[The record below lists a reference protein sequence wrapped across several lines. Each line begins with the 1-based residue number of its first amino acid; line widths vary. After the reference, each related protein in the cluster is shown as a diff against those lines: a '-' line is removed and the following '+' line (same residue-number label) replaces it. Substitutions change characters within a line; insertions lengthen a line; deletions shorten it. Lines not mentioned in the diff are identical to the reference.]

1 MYKDGAMFLFENF
14 LEGLATVLGIVLT
27 AYFWIVII
35 SALLSWVNPDPYNP
49 IVRALRTLTEPVF
62 YRIRRWLPFVMVGGF
77 DLSPI
82 VVLLAIQFLQ
92 VFLVRSLVQLAHS
105 M

>member
-1 MYKDGAMFLFENF
+1 MFLFENF

>member
-1 MYKDGAMFLFENF
+1 MFLFGNF
-14 LEGLATVLGIVLT
+14 LEGLATVLSIVLT

-62 YRIRRWLPFVMVGGF
+62 YRIRRWIPFVMVGGF